1 VKRLLAMVA
10 LVAVCVVVCS
20 CGKSTRERAG
30 RAGGRQRVKVAFV
43 TNNVS
48 DFWLIAKAGV
58 KQGERDF
65 DADCEFRMPAQ
76 GTATEQKAI
85 LEDLIVKGVSGI
97 AISPVDPANQTDM
110 LDQAAAKVNLITHD
124 SDAPESKRLCY
135 VGTNNYQA
143 GIAAGKELLKALPG
157 GGKVMI
163 FVGTLDAENAQDRNK
178 GVADAVKGSK
188 IQILGTL
195 TDNTDHAKAKAN
207 VEDTLIKYR
216 DIAGLVGLWSYN
228 GPAIAEAVRAAGKQ
242 SKVKVV
248 CFDEADPT
256 LQAIKDGIIQ
266 ATVVQ
271 KPFEFGYQSLKMLA
285 ALARHEDP
293 GIPKSKVIDT
303 GVEVINK
310 GSVDAFWAKLKE
322 QVGKQ

>member
-1 VKRLLAMVA
+1 MVA
-10 LVAVCVVVCS
+10 LVAVCVLVYS
-20 CGKSTRERAG
+20 CGESTRG
-30 RAGGRQRVKVAFV
+30 RARRTRGRQRVKVAFV

-58 KQGERDF
+58 NKAERDF

-85 LEDLIVKGVSGI
+85 VEDLIVKGVSGI

-110 LDQAAAKVNLITHD
+110 LNQAARKVNLITHD
-124 SDAPESKRLCY
+124 SDAPQSKRRCY

-143 GIAAGKELLKALPG
+143 GIAAGKELLKALPQ

-163 FVGTLDAENAQDRNK
+163 FVGTLDAENAQDRNR

-188 IQILGTL
+188 IRILGTL

-228 GPAIAEAVRAAGKQ
+228 GPAIAEAVRAAGRQ
-242 SKVKVV
+242 GKVKVI

-256 LQAIKDGIIQ
+256 LQAIKDRVIQ

-271 KPFEFGYQSLKMLA
+271 KPFEFGYQSVRILA
-285 ALARHEDP
+285 ALARHQNP
-293 GIPKSKVIDT
+293 GIPESKVIDT

-310 GSVDAFWAKLKE
+310 GNVDPFWAKLKE
-322 QVGKQ
+322 QVGKK